1 MRLTNSCWGKV
12 RIHVEE
18 KEGDMCGDTW
28 TEDKSVKLC
37 EKLNCGTP
45 IKADNS
51 PKDGDI
57 LFKSLHPTNQTT
69 DLTQSIFVKN
79 QDDDKSCK
87 EKPAYV
93 VCSGNCFFKSN
104 FILQKYNK
112 WHNLLFKKFHFQLIW
127 TLWKKVPVLL
137 VC

>member
-12 RIHVEE
+12 RIRVEE

-45 IKADNS
+45 IKAHNS

-79 QDDDKSCK
+79 QDNDKSCK
-87 EKPAYV
+87 QKPAYV
-93 VCSGNCFFKSN
+93 VCSGNCFLKVILYYKNIINVITCFLKS
-104 FILQKYNK
+104 FIFN
-112 WHNLLFKKFHFQLIW
+112 
-127 TLWKKVPVLL
+127 
-137 VC
+137 